1 VIEATEDN
9 TGLKRELGYT
19 ITDFLEKLVY
29 LF

>member
-1 VIEATEDN
+1 MEATEDN
-9 TGLKRELGYT
+9 TGLKRERGYT